1 MQVSVET
8 TSSIERR
15 MTIAVPADKI
25 AQEVQSRLQRTAN
38 TVKMN
43 GFRPGKVPFGVVKKQ
58 FGTSVRQEV
67 IGEMMR
73 NSYIEALTQEKINPV
88 GYPSFELKNMDE
100 GQDLEFTAIFEVYPE
115 IELADAGQLSIT
127 RQTAEVTD
135 QDVEKM
141 IDLLRKQ
148 QASYEDIDRASEMN
162 DIIIA
167 DYKGT
172 LDGEVF
178 EGGTAQDAKITLGSG
193 QMIPG
198 FEEGLVGKK
207 AGEQLEINVTF
218 PVDYQSEA
226 LAGKDAVFDVVVK
239 KVQKQ
244 VLPDLDKDFF
254 TKYGVSS
261 ETEEEFRAEI
271 IKNMNRELKQATANK
286 VKQQIVDGLV
296 EINSVEVPKALM
308 EQEIQ
313 RLKEEAV
320 QQYGGQLK
328 AEDLPNEIFQP
339 QAEKRVSIGLIFS
352 EIVKANDMK
361 VSDEEIDAKLSEL
374 SSTYEDPEKVIEW
387 YKSQP
392 DQKAQIESVIIEDKV
407 IDLILKSAKVDEESV
422 TYDEALNPTQA
433 IQQELEEAQ
442 Q

>member
-15 MTIAVPADKI
+15 MTIAVPADKV

-43 GFRPGKVPFGVVKKQ
+43 GFRPGKVPFSVVKKQ
-58 FGTSVRQEV
+58 FGPSVRQEV

-88 GYPSFELKNMDE
+88 GYPSFEPKNLED
-100 GQDLEFTAIFEVYPE
+100 GQDLEFTATFEVYPE
-115 IELADAGQLSIT
+115 IELADASELSIT
-127 RQTAEVTD
+127 RQSAEVTD

-148 QASYEDIDRASEMN
+148 QASYEDVDRASDTN
-162 DIIIA
+162 DVIVV

-172 LDGEVF
+172 LDGEAF
-178 EGGTAQDAKITLGSG
+178 DGGSAQDAKITLGSG

-198 FEEGLVGKK
+198 FEDGLVGKK
-207 AGEQLEINVTF
+207 AGEHVELNVTF
-218 PVDYQSEA
+218 PEDYQSEA
-226 LAGKDAVFDVVVK
+226 LAGKAAVFAVDVK
-239 KVQKQ
+239 KVQQQ
-244 VLPDLDKDFF
+244 VLPELNKEFF

-271 IKNMNRELKQATANK
+271 VKNMQRELKQATANK
-286 VKQQIVDGLV
+286 IKQQIVDGLV
-296 EINSVEVPKALM
+296 DLNKVEVPKALI

-320 QQYGGQLK
+320 QQYGAQFK
-328 AEDLPNEIFQP
+328 AADLPNEIFQP
-339 QAEKRVSIGLIFS
+339 QAEKRVSVGLIFA
-352 EIVKANDMK
+352 EIVKSNDIK
-361 VSDEEIDAKLSEL
+361 VSDDEVDAKLAEL

-407 IDLILKSAKVDEESV
+407 VDLIMQSAKVNEQSV
-422 TYDEALNPTQA
+422 TYDEAMNPAQA
-433 IQQELEEAQ
+433 PQEESEEAQ